1 MAGPAATTVPEGEL
15 RLPQQPPRGQHPLLR
30 VTLAW
35 TLAVAGLLAYNWWVL
50 VPFKPGLMRS
60 PSELFSNLEVTG
72 LPYATAMQRADL
84 SSGIL
89 LLAAFLVA
97 GNATVGVAESIR
109 RGRLEWLAMM
119 GFALAGAAGGLWP
132 EVCNDTSDA
141 TCRRLE
147 WRFQLPADQY
157 VHIAAGILEF
167 TLITVALSYAV
178 LRNRGLTTRFAA
190 IYRCLLWSAAIAYPL
205 LGAAYLSDRLG
216 GVMEGVF
223 FTGFTVMVATQ
234 IAERTRALRYQPA
247 ALRSGQV
254 DGQVRGLLTCRDPV
268 FRLRRRPASLA
279 VGRRQPG
286 GRQADQEVVGDQRD
300 GDVHEHQDCDRVGR
314 RSAMQDVEVW

>member
-1 MAGPAATTVPEGEL
+1 VAGSAATTVPEGK
-15 RLPQQPPRGQHPLLR
+15 RGAPQQSPPDQRAVRR
-30 VTLAW
+30 VALAW

-97 GNATVGVAESIR
+97 GNGTVGVAASAR

-119 GFALAGAAGGLWP
+119 GFAIAGAAGGLWP
-132 EVCNDTSDA
+132 EVCNDTSNA

-157 VHIAAGILEF
+157 VHIVAGILEF
-167 TLITVALSYAV
+167 TLITVALIYAV
-178 LRNRGLTTRFAA
+178 LRNRGLTTRFAV
-190 IYRCLLWSAAIAYPL
+190 IYRRLLWSAVVAYPL
-205 LGAAYLSDRLG
+205 LGAAYLSDKLG

-223 FTGFTVMVATQ
+223 FTGFTVLVATQ
-234 IAERTRALRYQPA
+234 IAERTRHGRVVT
-247 ALRSGQV
+247 RS
-254 DGQVRGLLTCRDPV
+254 L
-268 FRLRRRPASLA
+268 
-279 VGRRQPG
+279 
-286 GRQADQEVVGDQRD
+286 RQAAWRPRWLSGADRPVGARWT
-300 GDVHEHQDCDRVGR
+300 RKL
-314 RSAMQDVEVW
+314 